1 MAKKLALGAR
11 PSFARIAEEQYGD
24 RKLGPALAGYNGIRD
39 AKAVVKGQLIELP
52 AKRELVA
59 PKRRAATRELS
70 RAAFTP
76 PNGLQEILATF
87 GDIYK
92 FLKPDGTVDPK
103 WELTQMASAP
113 LPYPIPLAWDT
124 SKQAKSM
131 RVHKKLVTTIYD
143 VFTAIEAAG
152 LKSKVRTYGGGY
164 SFRAK
169 RTSSKLSTHC
179 WGIAIDLDP
188 TTNALGSV
196 GDMHL
201 GVVEVFRSF
210 DFKWGGDWT
219 GGGKDPMHFQFCT
232 GY

>member
-1 MAKKLALGAR
+1 MAKRIALGAR
-11 PSFARIAEEQYGD
+11 PSFARLAEEYYGD
-24 RKLGPALAGYNGIRD
+24 RKLAQALAGYNGIRD
-39 AKAVVKGQLIELP
+39 AKAVVRGQLIDLP
-52 AKRELVA
+52 PKRELVA
-59 PKRRAATRELS
+59 PKRFATS

-92 FLKPDGTVDPK
+92 FLRGDGTIDPK
-103 WELTQMASAP
+103 WEVQQIASAP

-124 SKQAKSM
+124 TKHAKSM
-131 RVHKKLVTTIYD
+131 RVHKKLVPVIQE
-143 VFTAIEAAG
+143 VFTKIDAAG

-188 TTNALGSV
+188 TTNAWGSA
-196 GDMHL
+196 GDMDP
-201 GVVEVFRSF
+201 GVVEVLRSCG
-210 DFKWGGDWT
+210 FKWGGDWP
-219 GGGKDPMHFQFCT
+219 GRGKDPMHFQFCT